1 MHGIRREDFYK
12 NPEEGEAFKSKL
24 EKGYKLLDA
33 FVDYCSK
40 MDTNKFIDSFLK
52 HVSDSDGKMFQLSSA
67 IIEFMPEFTPSWNYR
82 KKYIVISKSADKNA
96 LVDSLMGERQLTEK
110 SLKANPKSYSIWHH
124 RLWTMSFLFILKVEN
139 ISEMLLEE
147 YKLCFKLFQFDGR
160 NFHCWSYFNYITH
173 YFKLLNTGT
182 DLDKMVYEDILNL
195 INENFSN
202 YSAWYSKSN
211 LPSANTST
219 KDDLELVKQ
228 VLYTEPKD
236 QSLWNYYNWLF
247 LVYTCYLD
255 EKKQINLFFNSPV
268 RLESGTSGFYSK
280 GKVDEFNKFLDKG
293 KVKGNWIKSNLR
305 YGLAYIWTFEFES
318 DQEID
323 RLSKVEL
330 IVLLNNR
337 TSQRFY
343 SNLLSKPIYANY
355 KGESTNSLENYE
367 RLFEDDQLKLV
378 YSATHKHQFD
388 LESFEVFE
396 RDCSKNWVE
405 TNKYEKPVKLRNELV
420 CLGDNIT
427 FKTLEEQLEV
437 VDELI
442 SFDGESKYLLIAKL
456 KLLEY
461 LERDEDSELLFEKLA
476 VLDPLRK
483 RYYYEMLTKY
493 KASSISNI
501 GSFLLLLETLDLSD
515 NRLKSLTEV
524 VKLLRGLP
532 RLKSEINLSNTP
544 ICSDLASKGL
554 EGRSESSVV
563 FGCYLAKMGFNE
575 HSQTY
580 DLHLYKIEK

>member
-1 MHGIRREDFYK
+1 MHGIRQEDFYK

-40 MDTNKFIDSFLK
+40 MHTNKFVGSFLK
-52 HVSDSDGKMFQLSSA
+52 HVSDSDAKMFELSSA

-82 KKYIVISKSADKNA
+82 KKYIAMSKSTDKEV
-96 LVDSLMGERQLTEK
+96 LVNSLMGERMFTQK

-124 RLWTMSFLFILKVEN
+124 RLWTMSFLFILKVDK

-160 NFHCWSYFNYITH
+160 NFHCWSYLNYIIH
-173 YFKLLNTGT
+173 YFKLLNTRT
-182 DLDKMVYEDILNL
+182 DLDKMVYEDIINL

-202 YSAWYSKSN
+202 YSAWFKKSN
-211 LPSANTST
+211 LSSINTST

-228 VLYTEPKD
+228 VLYTDPKD
-236 QSLWNYYNWLF
+236 QSIWNYYNWLF
-247 LVYTCYLD
+247 LVYTCYLY
-255 EKKQINLFFNSPV
+255 EKKHINLFFNSPV
-268 RLESGTSGFYSK
+268 RLDSCSSGFYSK
-280 GKVDEFNKFLDKG
+280 GKIDELNQFLDNV
-293 KVKGNWIKSNLR
+293 KVNGNWRTSNLR
-305 YGLAYIWTFEFES
+305 YGFEFIWTFEFES
-318 DQEID
+318 DQELD
-323 RLSKVEL
+323 RSSKLEL
-330 IVLLNNR
+330 VVLLNNQ
-337 TSQRFY
+337 TSLRFY
-343 SNLLSKPIYANY
+343 SNLLNKPIYAPD
-355 KGESTNSLENYE
+355 KGDNTNFPENYDN
-367 RLFEDDQLKLV
+367 LFEDDRLKLV
-378 YSATHKHQFD
+378 YRLTDRHQVD
-388 LESFEVFE
+388 LEGFEVFE
-396 RDCSKNWVE
+396 RDVNKKWVE
-405 TNKYEKPVKLRNELV
+405 TNKYGKPVKLRNELV

-437 VDELI
+437 IDELI

-461 LERDEDSELLFEKLA
+461 LDRDEDFELLFEKLA

-483 RYYYEMLTKY
+483 QYYDEMLTKY

-515 NRLKSLTEV
+515 NGVKSLTEV

-544 ICSDLASKGL
+544 ICDDLASKGS
-554 EGRSESSVV
+554 EGNTESSVV
-563 FGCYLAKMGFNE
+563 FVYYLANMDCNKQ
-575 HSQTY
+575 SQKY